1 MESLSWKLAFRN
13 LLRNKRRSL
22 ATGIAILTGY
32 IGLVLLGAYLVRAQ
46 SGLRAA
52 SVYLNHK
59 GHIAIVKKDSLT
71 SYFSKPKKY
80 VLNGEEIAQLEAI
93 LKTRADDIEFTGKYL
108 TGTGLISNGKKSVPF
123 IALGFEPE
131 VYQKTTMHPEP
142 LKWASDW
149 VLRKP
154 GDQFDDFIKD
164 PLRISITHRMAEL
177 LAIPQDMTKLSEDQ
191 RTVQLA
197 GKSFYNDLNA
207 VNANLGTFHT
217 TGLSMAEDTSL
228 RAPLSLLQQLYATD
242 GIEYMA
248 VYLKNI
254 GDTNSFKKW
263 LQKEVDA
270 KGLPLEVY
278 KYNDEAWNSYYVGS
292 MGFLYVM
299 ITFFIFLICGAIIL
313 SVVNSTT
320 MGLLERL
327 KEIGTLRAIGFTP
340 RKVSSLFVQE
350 VFLLGLLSVIAGLIV
365 SIVIASIV
373 NSANIQFSPPGTQ
386 GSIQFLLILNASL
399 CLGAAAF
406 LIILTTLS
414 AAIVSYIKNKSKII
428 ELLADT
434 GA

>member
-32 IGLVLLGAYLVRAQ
+32 VGLVLLGAYLVRAQ
-46 SGLRAA
+46 NGLRAS

-59 GHIAIVKKDSLT
+59 GHIAIVKNDSLT

-80 VLNGEEIAQLEAI
+80 VMNAEEVTSLENV
-93 LKTRADDIEFTGKYL
+93 LKGKADEIEFTGKYL
-108 TGTGLISNGKKSVPF
+108 TGTGLISNGHKSVPF
-123 IALGFEPE
+123 LALGFEPA
-131 VYQKTTMHPEP
+131 VYQKTNLHPEP

-149 VLRKP
+149 VLRKE
-154 GDQFDDFIKD
+154 GDKFDDFVKN
-164 PLRISITHRMAEL
+164 PLQISITHRMAEL
-177 LAIPQDMTKLSEDQ
+177 LGLPQDLSNLPEAT

-207 VNANLGTFHT
+207 VNADLGSVHT
-217 TGLSMAEDTSL
+217 TGLSLSEDTSL
-228 RAPLSLLQQLYATD
+228 RAPLALLQQLYATD
-242 GIEYMA
+242 GIEYLA
-248 VYLKNI
+248 VYLKNV
-254 GDTNSFKKW
+254 GDTASFKKW
-263 LQKEVDA
+263 LQKEVKA
-270 KGLPLEVY
+270 QGLSLEVY
-278 KYNDEAWNSYYVGS
+278 AYNDDAWNSYFVGS

-313 SVVNSTT
+313 SIVNSTT

-327 KEIGTLRAIGFTP
+327 KEIGTLRAIGFSP
-340 RKVSSLFVQE
+340 GKVSSLFVQE
-350 VFLLGLLSVIAGLIV
+350 VFLLGSISVVSGLII
-365 SIVIASIV
+365 SLIIASAV

-386 GSIQFLLILNASL
+386 GSIQFLLILNVSL
-399 CLGAAAF
+399 CLGAALF
-406 LIILTTLS
+406 LITLTTGS
-414 AAIVSYIKNKSKII
+414 AAIVSYIKNKSKIV

>member
-80 VLNGEEIAQLEAI
+80 VINGEEIVKLDDL
-93 LKTRADDIEFTGKYL
+93 LKGHADQIEFTGKYL
-108 TGTGLISNGKKSVPF
+108 TGTGLISNGHKSVPF

-131 VYQKTTMHPEP
+131 VYQKTNMHPEP

-149 VLRKP
+149 VLRKE
-154 GDQFDDFIKD
+154 GDKFDDFIKN
-164 PLRISITHRMAEL
+164 PLQISITHRMAEL
-177 LAIPQDMTKLSEDQ
+177 LGLPQDLSNLPENV

-207 VNANLGTFHT
+207 VNADLGTVHT
-217 TGLSMAEDTSL
+217 TGLSLAEDTSL
-228 RAPLSLLQQLYATD
+228 RAPLALLQQLYATD

-248 VYLKNI
+248 VFLKHV
-254 GDTNSFKKW
+254 GDTSSFKKM
-263 LQKEVDA
+263 LQKEIDA
-270 KGLPLEVY
+270 QDLPMEVY
-278 KYNDEAWNSYYVGS
+278 AYNDEAWNSYFVGS

-313 SVVNSTT
+313 SIVNSTT

-340 RKVSSLFVQE
+340 GKVSSLFVQE
-350 VFLLGLLSVIAGLIV
+350 VFLLGSLGVGAGLIC
-365 SIVIASIV
+365 SLIIASAV

-386 GSIQFLLILNASL
+386 GSIQFLLILNFGL
-399 CLGAAAF
+399 CAGAAVF
-406 LIILTTLS
+406 LIALTTIS

>member
-13 LLRNKRRSL
+13 LLRNKRRSF
-22 ATGIAILTGY
+22 ATGVAILTGY

-46 SGLRAA
+46 NGLRAA
-52 SVYLNHK
+52 SIYLNHK
-59 GHIAIVKKDSLT
+59 GHIAIVKQDSLT
-71 SYFSKPKKY
+71 SYFSKPRKY
-80 VLNGEEIAQLEAI
+80 VLNADEITTVEGI
-93 LKTRADDIEFTGKYL
+93 LKSRGEDIEFTGKYL
-108 TGTGLISNGKKSVPF
+108 TGTGLVSNGHRSVPF

-131 VYQKTTMHPEP
+131 VYQRANLHPEP
-142 LKWASDW
+142 MKWAADW
-149 VLRKP
+149 ILRKE
-154 GDQFDDFIKD
+154 GDKFDSFMKN
-164 PLRISITHRMAEL
+164 PLQISITHRMAEL
-177 LAIPQDMTKLSEDQ
+177 LGLPKDLSNLPEDT

-207 VNANLGTFHT
+207 VNADLGTVHT

-228 RAPLSLLQQLYATD
+228 RAPLSLLQQLYSTD

-248 VYLKNI
+248 VFLKHT
-254 GDTNSFKKW
+254 GDTHSFKKW
-263 LQKEVDA
+263 LQGEFKSRS
-270 KGLPLEVY
+270 LPIEVY
-278 KYNDEAWNSYYVGS
+278 AYDDEAWNSYFVGS

-299 ITFFIFLICGAIIL
+299 ITLFIFLICGAIIL

-327 KEIGTLRAIGFTP
+327 KEIGTLRAIGFSP
-340 RKVSSLFVQE
+340 QKVSSLFVQE
-350 VFLLGLLSVIAGLIV
+350 VFLLGAISVVAGLIL
-365 SIVIASIV
+365 SLIIASAV

-386 GSIQFLLILNASL
+386 GSIQFLLIMSPGL

-406 LIILTTLS
+406 LIVLTTAS
-414 AAIVSYIKNKSKII
+414 AAIVSYVKNKSKIV